1 MKVHTM
7 EHYINCPPTKK
18 YFKMK
23 GMEREKEKKKVI
35 NSLGKWME
43 LGKKKNVIQSEV
55 SEILKGKYIMNPL
68 T

>member
-43 LGKKKNVIQSEV
+43 LGKKKKRYLE
-55 SEILKGKYIMNPL
+55 
-68 T
+68 